1 MEDIGTFT
9 PSKGTVMNDN
19 GILSTTVVFKDLLF
33 TLATSVLNGLVV
45 VGIRDTNDQL
55 GVHIIEGQEV
65 VDTLQRD
72 TMSHKKK
79 KKQEYLN

>member
-1 MEDIGTFT
+1 
-9 PSKGTVMNDN
+9 MNDN

-33 TLATSVLNGLVV
+33 TLATSVLNRLVV

>member
-1 MEDIGTFT
+1 
-9 PSKGTVMNDN
+9 MNDN

-33 TLATSVLNGLVV
+33 TLTTSVLNRLVV

-55 GVHIIEGQEV
+55 GVHIIKGQEV

>member
-1 MEDIGTFT
+1 
-9 PSKGTVMNDN
+9 MNDN

-72 TMSHKKK
+72 TMSHKKE

>member
-1 MEDIGTFT
+1 
-9 PSKGTVMNDN
+9 MNDN

-65 VDTLQRD
+65 VDTLQRN
-72 TMSHKKK
+72 TMNHKKE

>member
-1 MEDIGTFT
+1 
-9 PSKGTVMNDN
+9 MNDN

-45 VGIRDTNDQL
+45 VGIRDMNDQL

-65 VDTLQRD
+65 VDTLQRN
-72 TMSHKKK
+72 TMNHKKE

>member
-1 MEDIGTFT
+1 
-9 PSKGTVMNDN
+9 MNDN

-33 TLATSVLNGLVV
+33 TLATSVLNRLVV

-65 VDTLQRD
+65 VDTLQRN
-72 TMSHKKK
+72 TMNHKKE

>member
-1 MEDIGTFT
+1 
-9 PSKGTVMNDN
+9 MNDN

-45 VGIRDTNDQL
+45 VGIRDMNDQL

>member
-1 MEDIGTFT
+1 MEDIGTIT

-19 GILSTTVVFKDLLF
+19 GIFSTTVVFKDLLF

-72 TMSHKKK
+72 TMSHKKE

>member
-1 MEDIGTFT
+1 
-9 PSKGTVMNDN
+9 MNDN

-45 VGIRDTNDQL
+45 VGIRDMNDQL

-65 VDTLQRD
+65 VDTLQRN

>member
-1 MEDIGTFT
+1 
-9 PSKGTVMNDN
+9 MNDN

>member
-1 MEDIGTFT
+1 
-9 PSKGTVMNDN
+9 MNDN

-45 VGIRDTNDQL
+45 VGIRDMNDQL

-65 VDTLQRD
+65 VDTLQRN
-72 TMSHKKK
+72 TMSHKKE

>member
-1 MEDIGTFT
+1 MEDIGTIT

-45 VGIRDTNDQL
+45 VGIRDMNDQL

-65 VDTLQRD
+65 VDTLQRN
-72 TMSHKKK
+72 TMNHKKE

>member
-1 MEDIGTFT
+1 
-9 PSKGTVMNDN
+9 MNDN

-33 TLATSVLNGLVV
+33 TLATSVLNRLVV
-45 VGIRDTNDQL
+45 VGIRDVNDQL
-55 GVHIIEGQEV
+55 GVHIIKGQEV

>member
-1 MEDIGTFT
+1 
-9 PSKGTVMNDN
+9 MNDN

-45 VGIRDTNDQL
+45 VGIRDMNDQL

-72 TMSHKKK
+72 TMSHKKE

>member
-1 MEDIGTFT
+1 
-9 PSKGTVMNDN
+9 MNDN
-19 GILSTTVVFKDLLF
+19 GILSKTVVFKDLLF

-45 VGIRDTNDQL
+45 VGIRDMNDQL

-65 VDTLQRD
+65 VDTLQRN
-72 TMSHKKK
+72 TMNHKKE

>member
-1 MEDIGTFT
+1 MEDIGTVT

-45 VGIRDTNDQL
+45 VGIRDMNDQL

-65 VDTLQRD
+65 VDTLQRN
-72 TMSHKKK
+72 TMNHKKE

>member
-1 MEDIGTFT
+1 MEDIGTVT

-33 TLATSVLNGLVV
+33 TLATSVLNRLVV
-45 VGIRDTNDQL
+45 VGIRDVNDQL
-55 GVHIIEGQEV
+55 GVHIIKGQEV